1 MEVKDIVS
9 ALDPKL
15 AEIKSQVSAEVAAL
29 EVKHAATVAQL
40 NEDAQKKGETLGEL
54 REKINGLIAANG
66 KIK

>member
-29 EVKHAATVAQL
+29 DAKHSATVAQL
-40 NEDAQKKGETLGEL
+40 NEDAQKKG
-54 REKINGLIAANG
+54 
-66 KIK
+66 